1 MKFLFLFSIIAL
13 FFACSENNMAGGT
26 SEEAEGIVA
35 IKDREIAG
43 VTQKGPFLVGS
54 SVTIQELDGKT
65 LVQTGRSFKTSV
77 KSNLGDFSVKNVNL
91 ASQYALLEV
100 NGYFRNEVTGENSEG
115 MISLNALTDLTN
127 RNNVNVN
134 VLTHLETDRVLNLV
148 QKQGMSFA
156 DAKNQAESEI
166 FSSFGF
172 TKDWQSP
179 EDMNVFSGEED
190 GSDAL
195 FALSVLMLGNGSV
208 ADFSERLALAARSFA
223 ERGEWHGPEKGEVAD
238 WAYQLESEE
247 YKKDVEHT
255 ILSKIYDNVNSWNL
269 RDEPPYL
276 YAPYI
281 NGLLYVFWTKE
292 YNLGPCDRNHSG
304 DMKKVTN
311 IHSKYYNKE
320 FVCYFNNDYRC
331 TDDGTGCRWYLA
343 EDPVEYVEENRGN
356 LPDMEIGDVFWA
368 TENLKYDFHDTVNAK
383 NACYRDV
390 PRYCKMYGTLYDYRT
405 ALKACPDGSRLPKYG
420 EVENLLQYYG
430 GAGKNAADSLLVMN
444 DYERNIWG
452 FQALLGGNGENEGL
466 NENTAMWISSDDSSG
481 TKYILWIDSSTAEIR
496 PYSSELA
503 YVRCVFDVD
512 SLAAIQE
519 YDVMSDSRD
528 DQLYHYTNVSFV
540 YYIDNEMVTTRMR
553 RIYVLVEN
561 VRYNGD
567 SLYSWK
573 DAVENACPEGWRLP
587 NIYEWIS
594 IFRSHG
600 DDPSFVLS
608 EDSLQTVVYYNVGRT
623 DYPYYQLFG
632 KDKKNTY
639 WTSTEGVFVNTLG
652 ENVSAGQVVNMNT
665 AEHNRYDVRMLL
677 DDKLEKH
684 SVRCVK
690 DADLYNY

>member
-1 MKFLFLFSIIAL
+1 MKYLFLFSIIAL
-13 FFACSENNMAGGT
+13 FFACSENNTAGGT

-35 IKDREIAG
+35 IKNREITG

-54 SVTIQELDGKT
+54 SVAIQELDGET

-77 KSNLGDFSVKNVNL
+77 KSDLGDFSVKNVNL

-100 NGYFRNEVTGENSEG
+100 TGYFYNEVTGKKSEG

-134 VLTHLETDRVLNLV
+134 VLTHLEADRVLNLV
-148 QKQGMSFA
+148 QKQGLSFA
-156 DAKNQAESEI
+156 EAKKQAESEI

-172 TKDWQSP
+172 TSVLESP
-179 EDMNVFSGEED
+179 EDMDIFSEGD
-190 GSDAL
+190 YGSDAL

-247 YKKDVEHT
+247 YKEDVEHT
-255 ILSKIYDNVNSWNL
+255 ILSKIYDNVDSWNL

-292 YNLGPCDRNHSG
+292 YDLGPCDRNHSG

-331 TDDGTGCRWYLA
+331 TDDGIGCRWYLA
-343 EDPVEYVEENRGN
+343 EDPVKYVEENREN

-390 PRYCKMYGTLYDYRT
+390 PRYCEMYGTLYDYRT
-405 ALKACPDGSRLPKYG
+405 ALKACPDGYRLPKYG

-444 DYERNIWG
+444 DYERGISG
-452 FQALLGGNGENEGL
+452 FQALLGGHGEYEGL
-466 NENTAMWISSDDSSG
+466 NENTALWISSDDSIG
-481 TKYILWIDSSTAEIR
+481 TRYVLWIDSSTAEIR

-528 DQLYHYTNVSFV
+528 DQLYHYTNVSFD
-540 YYIDNEMVTTRMR
+540 YIDNEMVTTRMR

-561 VRYNGD
+561 VHYDGD
-567 SLYSWK
+567 SLYSWN
-573 DAVENACPEGWRLP
+573 DAVEVACPEGWRLP

-639 WTSTEGVFVNTLG
+639 WTSTEGVIVNSLG

>member
-1 MKFLFLFSIIAL
+1 MKYWYLVAFATLFW
-13 FFACSENNMAGGT
+13 ACSESNMAGGT

-35 IKDREIAG
+35 IKDREVAG

-65 LVQTGRSFKTSV
+65 LIQTGRSFKTSV
-77 KSNLGDFSVKNVNL
+77 KTNLGDFAVKNVNL

-100 NGYFRNEVTGENSEG
+100 NGYFRNEVTGKNSEG

-148 QKQGMSFA
+148 QKQGLSFA
-156 DAKNQAESEI
+156 DAKKQAESEI

-172 TKDWQSP
+172 MNSLKSP
-179 EDMNVFSGEED
+179 EDMNILSGENGD
-190 GSDAL
+190 VL

-223 ERGEWHGPEKGEVAD
+223 ESGEWRGPEKGEVVD
-238 WAYQLESEE
+238 WAYQIESEGHT
-247 YKKDVEHT
+247 KNVERT
-255 ILSKIYDNVNSWNL
+255 MLSKIVDNVKSWNIPY
-269 RDEPPYL
+269 EPSYFN
-276 YAPYI
+276 APHI
-281 NGLLYVFWTKE
+281 GSLLYVFWINE
-292 YNLGPCDRNHSG
+292 YELGPCDKNHSG
-304 DMKKVTN
+304 NMKKVAN
-311 IHSKYYNKE
+311 PHSKYFNQD
-320 FVCYFNNDYRC
+320 FVCYYDDDYC
-331 TDDGTGCRWYLA
+331 IGNGYGCRWYLA
-343 EDPVEYVEENRGN
+343 EDSVKYVEENREN

-390 PRYCKMYGTLYDYRT
+390 PRYCEMYGTLYDYRT
-405 ALKACPDGSRLPKYG
+405 ALKACPDGFRLPKYG

-444 DYERNIWG
+444 DYERDVFG
-452 FQALLGGNGENEGL
+452 FQALLGGNGEYEGL

-481 TKYILWIDSSTAEIR
+481 TKYVLWIDSSTAEIR

-528 DQLYHYTNVSFV
+528 DQLYHYTDVSFE
-540 YYIDNEMVTTRMR
+540 YIDNESVYLQMR

-561 VRYNGD
+561 MRYNGD
-567 SLYSWK
+567 SLYSWN

-594 IFRSHG
+594 IFRSRI
-600 DDPSFVLS
+600 DNPSFVPS

-623 DYPYYQLFG
+623 DYPYYELFG

-639 WTSTEGVFVNTLG
+639 WTSTEGVFVNSLG

-690 DADLYNY
+690 DAGLYDY

>member
-343 EDPVEYVEENRGN
+343 EDPVEFKDENSEYSKYLKN
-356 LPDMEIGDVFWA
+356 VLFGDVYWRNK
-368 TENLKYDFHDTVNAK
+368 NLEYDFHDTVNAK

-390 PRYCKMYGTLYDYRT
+390 PRYCKMYGMLYDYRT
-405 ALKACPDGSRLPKYG
+405 ALKACPNGYRLPKYG

-444 DYERNIWG
+444 DYKRNIWG

-466 NENTAMWISSDDSSG
+466 NENTALWISSDDSVG
-481 TKYILWIDSSTAEIR
+481 TKYVLWIDSSTAEIR

-503 YVRCVFDVD
+503 YVRCVLDI
-512 SLAAIQE
+512 AAILE
-519 YDVMSDSRD
+519 YEVMSDSRD
-528 DQLYHYTNVSFV
+528 NQLYHYTDVSFD
-540 YYIDNEMVTTRMR
+540 YIDNEMMNSLML
-553 RIYVLVEN
+553 RIYVFVEN

-567 SLYSWK
+567 SLYSWN

-587 NIYEWIS
+587 SIEEWRG
-594 IFRSHG
+594 IFSLQG
-600 DDPSFVLS
+600 DDPSNVLS
-608 EDSLQTVVYYNVGRT
+608 EDGSQNVEYYNVDRGNLS
-623 DYPYYQLFG
+623 YYELFG

-639 WTSTEGVFVNTLG
+639 WTSSAGTFVNSWG
-652 ENVSAGQVVNMNT
+652 ENISAGYAVNMNT
-665 AEHNRYDVRMLL
+665 NEHNRYEVRMLL

-690 DADLYNY
+690 DADLYDY

>member
-1 MKFLFLFSIIAL
+1 MKYWYLVAFAILFW
-13 FFACSENNMAGGT
+13 ACSESNMAGGT

-35 IKDREIAG
+35 IKDREVAG

-65 LVQTGRSFKTSV
+65 LIQTGRSFKTSV
-77 KSNLGDFSVKNVNL
+77 KTNLGDFAVKNVNL

-100 NGYFRNEVTGENSEG
+100 NGYFRNEVTGKNSEG

-156 DAKNQAESEI
+156 DAKKQAESEI

-179 EDMNVFSGEED
+179 EDMNILSGEN
-190 GSDAL
+190 SDVL
-195 FALSVLMLGNGSV
+195 FALSVLMLGNDSV

-390 PRYCKMYGTLYDYRT
+390 PRYCEMYGTLYDYRT
-405 ALKACPDGSRLPKYG
+405 ALKACPDGFRLPKYG
-420 EVENLLQYYG
+420 EVESLLQYYG

-444 DYERNIWG
+444 DYERDVFG
-452 FQALLGGNGENEGL
+452 FQALLGGNGEYEGL

-481 TKYILWIDSSTAEIR
+481 TKYVLWIDSSTAEIR

-512 SLAAIQE
+512 SLAAIQK

-528 DQLYHYTNVSFV
+528 DQLYHYTNVSFD
-540 YYIDNEMVTTRMR
+540 YIDNEMVTTRMR

-561 VRYNGD
+561 VRYKGD
-567 SLYSWK
+567 SLYSWN

-608 EDSLQTVVYYNVGRT
+608 EDSLQTVVYYNVART
-623 DYPYYQLFG
+623 DYPYYELFG

-639 WTSTEGVFVNTLG
+639 WTSTEGVFVNSLG
-652 ENVSAGQVVNMNT
+652 ENVPAGQVVNMNT

-690 DADLYNY
+690 DADSYNY

>member
-1 MKFLFLFSIIAL
+1 MKYLFLFSIIAL

-35 IKDREIAG
+35 ITDREIAG

-148 QKQGMSFA
+148 QKQGLSFA
-156 DAKNQAESEI
+156 EAKKQAESEI

-172 TKDWQSP
+172 TSVLESP
-179 EDMNVFSGEED
+179 EDMDIFSEGD
-190 GSDAL
+190 YGSDAL

-223 ERGEWHGPEKGEVAD
+223 ERGEWHGLEKGEVAD

-247 YKKDVEHT
+247 YKEDVEHT
-255 ILSKIYDNVNSWNL
+255 TLSKIYDNVDSWNL

-281 NGLLYVFWTKE
+281 NDLLYVYWTNE
-292 YNLGPCDRNHSG
+292 YNLGLCDKNHSG
-304 DMKKVTN
+304 ETKKN
-311 IHSKYYNKE
+311 ANPYSKYYNKE
-320 FVCYFNNDYRC
+320 FVCYF
-331 TDDGTGCRWYLA
+331 RWYLA
-343 EDPVEYVEENRGN
+343 EDPVEFKDDSTDYLGY
-356 LPDMEIGDVFWA
+356 MTIGDVFWTA
-368 TENLKYDFHDTVNAK
+368 QNLEYDFHDTVNAK
-383 NACYRDV
+383 QACYRDV
-390 PRYCKMYGTLYDYRT
+390 PTYCKMYGMLYDYRT
-405 ALKACPDGSRLPKYG
+405 ALKACPVGYRLPKYG

-444 DYERNIWG
+444 DYERGISG
-452 FQALLGGNGENEGL
+452 FQALLGGHGEYEGL
-466 NENTAMWISSDDSSG
+466 NENTALWISSDDSIG
-481 TKYILWIDSSTAEIR
+481 TRYVLWIDSSTAEIR

-503 YVRCVFDVD
+503 YVRCVLDVD
-512 SLAAIQE
+512 SLVASQE
-519 YDVMSDSRD
+519 YDEMRD
-528 DQLYHYTNVSFV
+528 ARDKQLYHYTNIPSELSGSLWRDILIF
-540 YYIDNEMVTTRMR
+540 
-553 RIYVLVEN
+553 VEN
-561 VRYNGD
+561 VHYDGD
-567 SLYSWK
+567 SLYSWN
-573 DAVENACPEGWRLP
+573 DAVEVACPEGWRLP
-587 NIYEWIS
+587 TIEEWKG
-594 IFRSHG
+594 IFTWNG
-600 DDPSFVLS
+600 DNPSNVLS
-608 EDSLQTVVYYNVGRT
+608 GDSSQNVEYYNVSRI
-623 DYPYYQLFG
+623 DDPFYELFG

-639 WTSTEGVFVNTLG
+639 WTSSAGTFVNSLG
-652 ENVSAGQVVNMNT
+652 ENISAGYAVNMNT
-665 AEHNRYDVRMLL
+665 NEHNRYEVRILL
-677 DDKLEKH
+677 DDKQERH

-690 DADLYNY
+690 DEKLYNI

>member
-1 MKFLFLFSIIAL
+1 MKYLFLFSIIAL

-35 IKDREIAG
+35 ITDREIAG

-179 EDMNVFSGEED
+179 EDMNVFSGGED

-247 YKKDVEHT
+247 YKEDVEHT
-255 ILSKIYDNVNSWNL
+255 ILSKIYDNVDSWNL
-269 RDEPPYL
+269 RDESPYL

-331 TDDGTGCRWYLA
+331 TDDGIGCRWYLA
-343 EDPVEYVEENRGN
+343 EDPVEFKDDSTDYLGY
-356 LPDMEIGDVFWA
+356 MTIGDVFWTA
-368 TENLKYDFHDTVNAK
+368 ENLEYDFHDTVNAK
-383 NACYRDV
+383 QACYRDV
-390 PRYCKMYGTLYDYRT
+390 PTYCKMYGMLYDYRT
-405 ALKACPDGSRLPKYG
+405 ALKACPVGYRLPKYG

-430 GAGKNAADSLLVMN
+430 GAGKKAADSLLVMS
-444 DYERNIWG
+444 DYERGISG
-452 FQALLGGNGENEGL
+452 FQALLGGHGEYEGL
-466 NENTAMWISSDDSSG
+466 NENTALWISSDDSIG
-481 TKYILWIDSSTAEIR
+481 TRYVLWIDSSTAEIR

-503 YVRCVFDVD
+503 YVRCVMDVD
-512 SLAAIQE
+512 SLVASQE
-519 YDVMSDSRD
+519 YDEMRDSRD
-528 DQLYHYTNVSFV
+528 NQWYHYTSSGN
-540 YYIDNEMVTTRMR
+540 I
-553 RIYVLVEN
+553 RIFVEN
-561 VRYNGD
+561 VHYDGD
-567 SLYSWK
+567 SLYSWN
-573 DAVENACPEGWRLP
+573 DAVDVACPEGWRLP
-587 NIYEWIS
+587 TIEEWKG
-594 IFRSHG
+594 IFTWNG
-600 DDPSFVLS
+600 DNPSSVLS
-608 EDSLQTVVYYNVGRT
+608 GDSSQNVEYYDVDRGNFF
-623 DYPYYQLFG
+623 YYELFG
-632 KDKKNTY
+632 KDKKNSY
-639 WTSTEGVFVNTLG
+639 WTSSQGIFVDSLG
-652 ENVSAGQVVNMNT
+652 ESVSGGYVVDMNRLDRGGY
-665 AEHNRYDVRMLL
+665 EVRILL
-677 DDKLEKH
+677 DDKQEKH

-690 DADLYNY
+690 DE

>member
-1 MKFLFLFSIIAL
+1 MKYWYLVAFATLFW
-13 FFACSENNMAGGT
+13 ACSESNMAGGT

-35 IKDREIAG
+35 IKDREVAG

-65 LVQTGRSFKTSV
+65 LIQTGRSFKTSV
-77 KSNLGDFSVKNVNL
+77 KTNLGDFAVKNVNL

-100 NGYFRNEVTGENSEG
+100 NGYFRNEVTGKNSEG

-156 DAKNQAESEI
+156 DAKKQAESEI

-179 EDMNVFSGEED
+179 EDMNVFSGGDD
-190 GSDAL
+190 GSEAL

-223 ERGEWHGPEKGEVAD
+223 ESGEWRGPEKGEVVD
-238 WAYQLESEE
+238 WAYQIESEGHT
-247 YKKDVEHT
+247 KNVERT
-255 ILSKIYDNVNSWNL
+255 TLSKIEDNVESWNIPY
-269 RDEPPYL
+269 EPSYFN
-276 YAPYI
+276 APRI
-281 NGLLYVFWTKE
+281 DSLLYVFWINE
-292 YNLGPCDRNHSG
+292 YGLGPCDKNHSG
-304 DMKKVTN
+304 NMKKVAN
-311 IHSKYYNKE
+311 PHSKYFNQD
-320 FVCYFNNDYRC
+320 FVCYYDDDYC
-331 TDDGTGCRWYLA
+331 IGNGYGCRWYLA
-343 EDPVEYVEENRGN
+343 DDPVKYVEENREH
-356 LPDMEIGDVFWA
+356 LQYKEIGDVFWA

-390 PRYCKMYGTLYDYRT
+390 PRYCEMYGTLYDYRT

-420 EVENLLQYYG
+420 EVESLLQYYG

-444 DYERNIWG
+444 DYERDVFG
-452 FQALLGGNGENEGL
+452 FQALLGGNGEYEGL

-481 TKYILWIDSSTAEIR
+481 TKYVLWIDSSTAEIR

-503 YVRCVFDVD
+503 YVRCVLDVD
-512 SLAAIQE
+512 SLAAIQK

-528 DQLYHYTNVSFV
+528 DQLYHYTDVSFD
-540 YYIDNEMVTTRMR
+540 YIEKELEYPRWR
-553 RIYVLVEN
+553 RVYVLVEN
-561 VRYNGD
+561 MRYKGD
-567 SLYSWK
+567 SLYSWN
-573 DAVENACPEGWRLP
+573 DAVENVCPEGWRLP
-587 NIYEWIS
+587 NIYEWIG
-594 IFRSHG
+594 IFRSNG
-600 DDPSFVLS
+600 DDPSFVPS
-608 EDSLQTVVYYNVGRT
+608 EDSLQTVVYYNVART
-623 DYPYYQLFG
+623 DDPYYQLFG

-639 WTSTEGVFVNTLG
+639 WTSTEGVFVNSLG
-652 ENVSAGQVVNMNT
+652 ENVPAGQVVNMNT

-690 DADLYNY
+690 DVDFYDY

>member
-1 MKFLFLFSIIAL
+1 MKYWYLVAFATLFW
-13 FFACSENNMAGGT
+13 ACSESNMAGGT

-35 IKDREIAG
+35 IKDREVAG

-65 LVQTGRSFKTSV
+65 LIQTGRSFKTSV
-77 KSNLGDFSVKNVNL
+77 KTNLGDFAVKNVNL

-100 NGYFRNEVTGENSEG
+100 NGYFRNEVTGKNSEG

-156 DAKNQAESEI
+156 DAKKQAESEI

-179 EDMNVFSGEED
+179 EDMNILSGEN
-190 GSDAL
+190 SDVL
-195 FALSVLMLGNGSV
+195 FALSVLMLGNDSV

-390 PRYCKMYGTLYDYRT
+390 PRYCEMYGTLYDYRT
-405 ALKACPDGSRLPKYG
+405 ALKACPDGFRLPKYG
-420 EVENLLQYYG
+420 EVESLLQYYG

-444 DYERNIWG
+444 DYERDVFG
-452 FQALLGGNGENEGL
+452 FQALLGGNGEYEGL

-481 TKYILWIDSSTAEIR
+481 TKYVLWIDSSIAEIR

-528 DQLYHYTNVSFV
+528 DQLYHYTNVSFD
-540 YYIDNEMVTTRMR
+540 YIDNEMVTTRMR
-553 RIYVLVEN
+553 QIYVLVEN
-561 VRYNGD
+561 VRYKGD
-567 SLYSWK
+567 SLYSWN
-573 DAVENACPEGWRLP
+573 DAVENVCPEGWRLP

-623 DYPYYQLFG
+623 DYPYYELFG

-639 WTSTEGVFVNTLG
+639 WTSTEGVFVNSLG
-652 ENVSAGQVVNMNT
+652 ENVPAGQVVNMNT

-690 DADLYNY
+690 DADSYNY

>member
-1 MKFLFLFSIIAL
+1 MKYWYLVAFATLFW
-13 FFACSENNMAGGT
+13 ACSESNMAGGT

-35 IKDREIAG
+35 IKDREVAG

-65 LVQTGRSFKTSV
+65 LIQTGRSFKTSV
-77 KSNLGDFSVKNVNL
+77 KTNLGDFAVKNVNL

-100 NGYFRNEVTGENSEG
+100 NGYFRNEVTGKNSEG

-156 DAKNQAESEI
+156 DAKKQAESEI

-179 EDMNVFSGEED
+179 EDMNVFSRGDD
-190 GSDAL
+190 GSETL
-195 FALSVLMLGNGSV
+195 FALSVLMLGNDSV

-390 PRYCKMYGTLYDYRT
+390 PRYCEMYGTLYDYRT

-444 DYERNIWG
+444 DYERDVFG
-452 FQALLGGNGENEGL
+452 FQALLGGNGEYEGL

-481 TKYILWIDSSTAEIR
+481 TKYVLWIDSSTAEIR

-528 DQLYHYTNVSFV
+528 DQLYHYTNVSFD
-540 YYIDNEMVTTRMR
+540 YIDNEMVTTRMR

-561 VRYNGD
+561 VRYRGD

-623 DYPYYQLFG
+623 DYPYYELFG

-639 WTSTEGVFVNTLG
+639 WTSTEGVFVNSLG
-652 ENVSAGQVVNMNT
+652 ANVPAGQVVNMNT

>member
-1 MKFLFLFSIIAL
+1 MKYWYLVAFATLFW
-13 FFACSENNMAGGT
+13 ACSESNMAGGT

-35 IKDREIAG
+35 IKDREVAG

-65 LVQTGRSFKTSV
+65 LIQTGRSFKTSV
-77 KSNLGDFSVKNVNL
+77 KTNLGDFAVKNVNL

-100 NGYFRNEVTGENSEG
+100 NGYFRNEVTGKNSEG

-148 QKQGMSFA
+148 QKQGLSFA
-156 DAKNQAESEI
+156 DAKKQAESEI

-179 EDMNVFSGEED
+179 EDMNVFSGGDD
-190 GSDAL
+190 GSEAL

-223 ERGEWHGPEKGEVAD
+223 ERGEWLGPEKGEVVD
-238 WAYQLESEE
+238 WAYQIESEGHT
-247 YKKDVEHT
+247 KDVERT
-255 ILSKIYDNVNSWNL
+255 TLSKIEDNVGSWNI
-269 RDEPPYL
+269 PYEQS
-276 YAPYI
+276 YFHAPYI
-281 NGLLYVFWTKE
+281 DSLLYVFWINE
-292 YNLGPCDRNHSG
+292 YGLGPCDKKHSG
-304 DMKKVTN
+304 NMKKVAN
-311 IHSKYYNKE
+311 PHSKYFNQD
-320 FVCYFNNDYRC
+320 FVCYYDDDYC
-331 TDDGTGCRWYLA
+331 IGNGYGCRWYLA
-343 EDPVEYVEENRGN
+343 EDPVKYVEENREN
-356 LPDMEIGDVFWA
+356 LQYKEIGDVFWA

-390 PRYCKMYGTLYDYRT
+390 PRYCEMYGTLYDYRT
-405 ALKACPDGSRLPKYG
+405 ALKACPDGFRLPKYG

-444 DYERNIWG
+444 DYERDVFG
-452 FQALLGGNGENEGL
+452 FQALLGGNGEYEGL

-481 TKYILWIDSSTAEIR
+481 TKYVLWIDSSTAEIR

-528 DQLYHYTNVSFV
+528 DQLYHYTDVSFE
-540 YYIDNEMVTTRMR
+540 YIDNESVYLQMR

-561 VRYNGD
+561 MRYNGD
-567 SLYSWK
+567 SLYSWN
-573 DAVENACPEGWRLP
+573 DAIENACPEGWRLP

-594 IFRSHG
+594 IFRSRI
-600 DDPSFVLS
+600 DNPSFVPS

-623 DYPYYQLFG
+623 DYPYYELFG

-639 WTSTEGVFVNTLG
+639 WTSTEGVFVNSLG
-652 ENVSAGQVVNMNT
+652 ENVSAGQVVNMNI

-690 DADLYNY
+690 DAGLYDY

>member
-1 MKFLFLFSIIAL
+1 MLVGFQLVGDGLAGVVYGGVV
-13 FFACSENNMAGGT
+13 FFAALLPDGGQAGIGVFLCKVHRDLACLHHLPFAGV
-26 SEEAEGIVA
+26 EHHLLRRNLEIVA
-35 IKDREIAG
+35 HGVDDVVHRDFFDRVAHEAVDDLLGHFDGDGLLVEHRLCHQRVHYAFQFTDVVAHVGGDVLHHIIGESDAIVVQLLADDGGAG
-43 VTQKGPFLVGS
+43 RKVGRLQ
-54 SVTIQELDGKT
+54 VCRQ
-65 LVQTGRSFKTSV
+65 
-77 KSNLGDFSVKNVNL
+77 
-91 ASQYALLEV
+91 AP
-100 NGYFRNEVTGENSEG
+100 
-115 MISLNALTDLTN
+115 
-127 RNNVNVN
+127 
-134 VLTHLETDRVLNLV
+134 LETRQQAVFHALKVGWELVAGDDNLLVVLLQV
-148 QKQGMSFA
+148 
-156 DAKNQAESEI
+156 
-166 FSSFGF
+166 
-172 TKDWQSP
+172 
-179 EDMNVFSGEED
+179 
-190 GSDAL
+190 
-195 FALSVLMLGNGSV
+195 
-208 ADFSERLALAARSFA
+208 
-223 ERGEWHGPEKGEVAD
+223 
-238 WAYQLESEE
+238 
-247 YKKDVEHT
+247 
-255 ILSKIYDNVNSWNL
+255 
-269 RDEPPYL
+269 
-276 YAPYI
+276 
-281 NGLLYVFWTKE
+281 
-292 YNLGPCDRNHSG
+292 
-304 DMKKVTN
+304 
-311 IHSKYYNKE
+311 
-320 FVCYFNNDYRC
+320 
-331 TDDGTGCRWYLA
+331 
-343 EDPVEYVEENRGN
+343 VEYVEENREN

-390 PRYCKMYGTLYDYRT
+390 PRYCEMYGTLYDYRT

-444 DYERNIWG
+444 DYERDVFG
-452 FQALLGGNGENEGL
+452 FQALLGGNGEYEGL

-481 TKYILWIDSSTAEIR
+481 TKYVLWIDSSTAEIR

-553 RIYVLVEN
+553 QIYVLVEN
-561 VRYNGD
+561 VRYKGD
-567 SLYSWK
+567 SLYSWN

-623 DYPYYQLFG
+623 DYPYYELFG

-639 WTSTEGVFVNTLG
+639 WTSTEGVFVNSLG

-690 DADLYNY
+690 DADSYNY

>member
-1 MKFLFLFSIIAL
+1 MKYWYLVAFATLFW
-13 FFACSENNMAGGT
+13 ACSESNMAGGT

-35 IKDREIAG
+35 IKDREVAG

-65 LVQTGRSFKTSV
+65 LIQTGRSFKTSV
-77 KSNLGDFSVKNVNL
+77 KTNLGDFAVKNVNL

-100 NGYFRNEVTGENSEG
+100 NGYFRNEVTGKNSEG

-156 DAKNQAESEI
+156 DAKKQAESEI

-179 EDMNVFSGEED
+179 EDMNILSGEN
-190 GSDAL
+190 SDVL
-195 FALSVLMLGNGSV
+195 FALSVLMLGNDSV

-390 PRYCKMYGTLYDYRT
+390 PRYCEMYGTLYDYRT
-405 ALKACPDGSRLPKYG
+405 ALKACPDGFRLPKYG
-420 EVENLLQYYG
+420 EVESLLQYYG

-444 DYERNIWG
+444 DYERDVFG
-452 FQALLGGNGENEGL
+452 FQALLGGNGEYEGL

-481 TKYILWIDSSTAEIR
+481 TKYVLWIDSSTAEIR

-528 DQLYHYTNVSFV
+528 DQLYHYTNVSFD
-540 YYIDNEMVTTRMR
+540 YIDNEMVTTRMR
-553 RIYVLVEN
+553 QIYVLVEN
-561 VRYNGD
+561 VRYKGD
-567 SLYSWK
+567 SLYSWN

-623 DYPYYQLFG
+623 DYPYYELFG

-639 WTSTEGVFVNTLG
+639 WTSTEGVFVNSLG
-652 ENVSAGQVVNMNT
+652 ENVPAGQVVNMNT

-690 DADLYNY
+690 DADSYNY

>member
-1 MKFLFLFSIIAL
+1 MKYWFLVAFATLFW
-13 FFACSENNMAGGT
+13 ACSESNMAGGT

-35 IKDREIAG
+35 IKDREVAG

-65 LVQTGRSFKTSV
+65 LIQTGRSFKTSV
-77 KSNLGDFSVKNVNL
+77 KTNLGDFAVKNVNL

-100 NGYFRNEVTGENSEG
+100 NGYFRNEVTGKNSEG

-156 DAKNQAESEI
+156 DAKKQAESEI

-179 EDMNVFSGEED
+179 EDMNVFSGGDD
-190 GSDAL
+190 GSEAL

-223 ERGEWHGPEKGEVAD
+223 ERGEWLGPEKGEVVD
-238 WAYQLESEE
+238 WAYQIESEGHT
-247 YKKDVEHT
+247 KDVERT
-255 ILSKIYDNVNSWNL
+255 MLSKIEDNVGSWNI
-269 RDEPPYL
+269 PYEQS
-276 YAPYI
+276 YFHAPYI
-281 NGLLYVFWTKE
+281 DSLLYVFWINE
-292 YNLGPCDRNHSG
+292 YGLGPCDKNHSG
-304 DMKKVTN
+304 NMKKVAN
-311 IHSKYYNKE
+311 PHSKYFNQD
-320 FVCYFNNDYRC
+320 FVCYYDDDYC
-331 TDDGTGCRWYLA
+331 IGNGYGCRWYLA
-343 EDPVEYVEENRGN
+343 EDSVKYVEENREN

-390 PRYCKMYGTLYDYRT
+390 PRYCEMYGTLYDYRT
-405 ALKACPDGSRLPKYG
+405 ALKACPDGFRLPKYG

-444 DYERNIWG
+444 DYERDVFG
-452 FQALLGGNGENEGL
+452 FQALLGGNGEYEGV

-481 TKYILWIDSSTAEIR
+481 TKYVLWIDSSTAEIR

-528 DQLYHYTNVSFV
+528 DQLYHYTDVSFE
-540 YYIDNEMVTTRMR
+540 YIDNESVYLQRR

-561 VRYNGD
+561 MRYNGD
-567 SLYSWK
+567 SLYSWN
-573 DAVENACPEGWRLP
+573 DAIENACPEGWRLP

-594 IFRSHG
+594 IFRSRI
-600 DDPSFVLS
+600 DNPSFVPS

-623 DYPYYQLFG
+623 DYPYYELFG

-639 WTSTEGVFVNTLG
+639 WTSTEGVFVNSLG

-690 DADLYNY
+690 DAGLYDY